1 MRLCIAVLATMLPTT
16 AMAQNMPCGD
26 PAKIIGHLV
35 GKYGERPVGAGI
47 MSGTDPMMIYANPKT
62 GTFSIVVRRSNGMAC
77 LVMGGTGYAVLD
89 PGKEPTDGQDL

>member
-1 MRLCIAVLATMLPTT
+1 
-16 AMAQNMPCGD
+16 MPCGD

-89 PGKEPTDGQDL
+89 PGKEPTGGQDL